1 MLGLLLQM
9 VGELVVTVNA
19 KTDSNNK
26 KKKKEKPS
34 DEHTQTHMQKKD

>member
-9 VGELVVTVNA
+9 FGELVVRVNA

-26 KKKKEKPS
+26 KEKKEKLS